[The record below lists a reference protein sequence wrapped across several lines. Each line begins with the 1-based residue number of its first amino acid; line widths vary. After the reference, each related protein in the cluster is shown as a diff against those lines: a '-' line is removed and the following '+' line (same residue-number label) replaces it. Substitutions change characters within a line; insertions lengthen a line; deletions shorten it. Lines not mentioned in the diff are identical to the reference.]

1 MPDCDDCDR
10 WFGSWNALN
19 QHRRNSPRH
28 AYCFDCEEEH
38 YTWNRLERHYRE
50 SYDHNWCEICQA
62 DFDDE
67 EDLDEHREDDHE
79 QCPRCDAWLKD
90 QAAYELHAE
99 DTHWWCKPCDRFF
112 NSGHNLEAHRN
123 SSIHKTKDFKCP
135 FCPRMAVSSSAMIA
149 HLESG
154 TCRSGITRAMIDD
167 WVARNDPN
175 HTWTNPSRMISN
187 GTSTKLASSPVWI
200 ASEQAFNHHTGM
212 YDCYFCSADFRY
224 LQQLNQHLASP
235 KHTKRD
241 QKLYRC
247 PGCRAE
253 TETLSGLVSHVERG
267 GCGFRQ
273 TRMGGAAIDQLQ
285 VGLQRMAI
293 RSS

>member
-99 DTHWWCKPCDRFF
+99 DKHWWCKPCDRFF

-167 WVARNDPN
+167 W
-175 HTWTNPSRMISN
+175 
-187 GTSTKLASSPVWI
+187 
-200 ASEQAFNHHTGM
+200 AFNHHTGM